1 MKLNYYILWVEDD
14 DSWFKTTSE
23 LFSET
28 INDYGFNPIIERR
41 KTFDDVKNNLIN
53 NGLKKFDIF
62 LIDFKLRNSK
72 DGDSIVNYVRNNNIY
87 TDIIFYSSDKQ
98 SIIDSIKEHLFEGV
112 YHSDRKEI
120 EDKFEKVFETTIKKI
135 EEINSMRGLVVGETS
150 ELDSLIEDIL
160 LIYIKS
166 QFIKNFN
173 LDKFI

>member
-62 LIDFKLRNSK
+62 LIDFK
-72 DGDSIVNYVRNNNIY
+72 SIA
-87 TDIIFYSSDKQ
+87 S
-98 SIIDSIKEHLFEGV
+98 
-112 YHSDRKEI
+112 
-120 EDKFEKVFETTIKKI
+120 
-135 EEINSMRGLVVGETS
+135 
-150 ELDSLIEDIL
+150 
-160 LIYIKS
+160 
-166 QFIKNFN
+166 
-173 LDKFI
+173 